1 MSRLKAA
8 AYLGLALSFGLF
20 VFAAERAT
28 EAQATR
34 FTSLYT
40 DLKTQCKAA
49 IRLKRGEELQS
60 DMPLRCSGYGGYE
73 VRIDY
78 SAASSHLRV
87 QPVRV
92 NSDEAINLAMQ
103 PINYDRTHRIEWRL
117 ANGKPFA
124 VIFRI
129 DKSKSDQPEDIWS
142 PENKIGEAL
151 VIKGLKGF
159 EHIDFEIDAKT
170 ADANLKAREMADA
183 GYSRK
188 P

>member
-1 MSRLKAA
+1 MLRLKTWT
-8 AYLGLALSFGLF
+8 SFGL
-20 VFAAERAT
+20 VLSFAMLLDAGSAST
-28 EAQATR
+28 QARR
-34 FTSLYT
+34 FSSLYT

-49 IRLKRGEELQS
+49 IRVKRGEEFEG

-78 SAASSHLRV
+78 SAASSHLRL
-87 QPVRV
+87 QPMRG

-103 PINYDRTHRIEWRL
+103 PINYDQTHRIEWRL

-129 DKSKSDQPEDIWS
+129 DKSKSDQPEDKWS
-142 PENKIGEAL
+142 PENKTGESL

-159 EHIDFEIDAKT
+159 EHIDFEVDGKT
-170 ADANLKAREMADA
+170 ADANLQARRMADE
-183 GYSRK
+183 GYARK
-188 P
+188 G